1 MKRLQIL
8 IDQDTDTAL
17 ERKARSEGKS
27 KAALIRQ
34 YVRERVKPLP
44 PLEADPLWRI
54 VGADDF
60 KPKSID
66 DVVYR

>member
-27 KAALIRQ
+27 RAALIRQ
-34 YVRERVKPLP
+34 YLRERVKPLP
-44 PLEADPLWRI
+44 PLKADPLWWI
-54 VGADDF
+54 VGADDY

-66 DVVYR
+66 AVVYR